1 MPATAIDVGTYAVKV
16 ITADPGPQPN
26 IHRVVEV
33 INPHG
38 ISLPTDD
45 LQVEQIGELINN
57 LIFDNK
63 LPHTDLRL
71 SLPESMVSS
80 KIISIP
86 PLTDAELASAIGWQA
101 EQHIPIQKEDLSLQY
116 KVLYRPKKGD
126 TQTQMRVLL
135 IGTRK
140 SVVEKYTNMF
150 ISMGIEPTVLE
161 TQVLSV
167 LRSLNITA
175 EEPPTMVLNLGA
187 TNMDVAVV
195 HQGEIQFVFTHT
207 GVGSLL
213 TKTLQQ
219 TLGLDLQQA
228 EQYKRSYG
236 IDPTQFEGRVREA
249 LLPTI
254 NTLVGEIQKAQR
266 YFVGQFPQNT
276 LSRIVITGGSSQLPG
291 LVEHLSESLGVE
303 ILFSA
308 PFATSSGEIP
318 AENQQNFS
326 VCAGLLMREL

>member
-1 MPATAIDVGTYAVKV
+1 MPATAIDIGTYAVKV
-16 ITADPGPQPN
+16 VTGDPGKEPN

-33 INPHG
+33 LNPFG
-38 ISLPTDD
+38 VSVPSDD
-45 LQVEQIGELINN
+45 LQIEQLGELVNN

-71 SLPESMVSS
+71 SLPEALVSS

-116 KVLYRPKKGD
+116 NVLFRPKKGD
-126 TQTQMRVLL
+126 TQTPMRVLL

-140 SVVEKYTNMF
+140 SVVDKYVNMF
-150 ISMGIEPTVLE
+150 ISMGIEPTILE
-161 TQVLSV
+161 TQVLS
-167 LRSLNITA
+167 LIRSLEITP
-175 EEPPTMVLNLGA
+175 EEPPTMILNIGA

-195 HQGEIQFVFTHT
+195 FHGEIQFVFTHT
-207 GVGSLL
+207 GAGSLL

-236 IDPTQFEGRVREA
+236 LDPNQFEGKVRNS
-249 LLPTI
+249 LMPTV
-254 NTLVGEIQKAQR
+254 NVLNGEIQKAQR
-266 YFVGQFPQNT
+266 YFTSQFPQHT
-276 LSRIVITGGSSQLPG
+276 LSRIVMTGGSSQLPG
-291 LVEHLSESLGVE
+291 LVEHLSESLGIE

-308 PFATSSGEIP
+308 PFASASGEVP

-326 VCAGLLMREL
+326 VCTGLMMREL